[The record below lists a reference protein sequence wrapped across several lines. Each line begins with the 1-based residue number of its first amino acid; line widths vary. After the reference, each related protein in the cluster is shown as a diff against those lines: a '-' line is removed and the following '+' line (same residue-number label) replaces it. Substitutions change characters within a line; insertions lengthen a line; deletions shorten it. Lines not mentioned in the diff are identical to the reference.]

1 MHIIVQGSTSTE
13 DDGGFTYEFAV
24 QETVETLFA
33 EVTKT
38 VSYVILNLIIIT
50 QANWLD
56 VGRWNARILA
66 QGDCSV
72 ESILSMI

>member
-13 DDGGFTYEFAV
+13 DDGGFTYEFSV

-38 VSYVILNLIIIT
+38 VCVIVLDLIFFM